1 MFSEMKIWVVVVVV
15 CLVSNMM
22 ESCCVK
28 ALGQRVPCFFIFGDS
43 LADSGN
49 NNNLHTLAKTNYPP
63 YGLDFPNGPTGRFS
77 NGRTVVDVLGQ
88 ILGFKHFIQP
98 FATAA
103 GTDNIIDGVNYASG
117 SAGILKETGRHLG
130 ENVNFVGQLKN
141 HRVVMAQM
149 GAILGNKELTGQHL
163 SKCFYWVGL
172 GSNDYINNYYSP
184 TKYTSSH
191 TYTPEQFASVL
202 IDEYHRQILTLYK
215 YGARKVALAGIG
227 RVGCTPNSLSL
238 LGTKG
243 SACVDDMNNAVQFFN
258 VKLLALVEKLNSDY
272 RDAKFI
278 YINSYGMGGGDPTLL
293 GFKNWSSG
301 CCAVND
307 VGQCIPSKNPCE
319 NRKEYV
325 FWDSFHPTEALNVIT
340 ANRIYS
346 AQELSD
352 CYPMDVNQLVQ
363 ISSA

>member
-1 MFSEMKIWVVVVVV
+1 MKIWVVVVVV
-15 CLVSNMM
+15 VCVVSNMM

-28 ALGQRVPCFFIFGDS
+28 ALAQRVPCFFIFGDS

-49 NNNLHTLAKTNYPP
+49 NNHLHTSAKVNYPP
-63 YGLDFPNGPTGRFS
+63 YGIDFPE
-77 NGRTVVDVLGQ
+77 GQ
-88 ILGFKHFIQP
+88 LLGFEHFIQP

-103 GTDNIIDGVNYASG
+103 GTDNILDGVNYASG
-117 SAGILKETGRHLG
+117 SAGILRQTGQHLG
-130 ENVNFVGQLKN
+130 ENVNFLGQVWN

-149 GAILGNKELTGQHL
+149 GKILGNRELTRQHL

-184 TKYTSSH
+184 SHYTSSRI
-191 TYTPEQFASVL
+191 YTPEQFASVL
-202 IDEYHRQILTLYK
+202 IEEYCRQILTLYR

-227 RVGCTPNSLSL
+227 RVGCTPNSLFL
-238 LGTKG
+238 HDTKG
-243 SACVDDMNNAVQFFN
+243 SACVDYINKAVGYFN
-258 VKLLALVEKLNSDY
+258 DKLLGLVEKLNSNFS
-272 RDAKFI
+272 DAKFI
-278 YINSYGMGGGDPTLL
+278 YIDSYGLGGVDPTSF

-325 FWDSFHPTEALNVIT
+325 FWDSFHPTEALNLIT
-340 ANRIYS
+340 ANRIFS
-346 AQELSD
+346 AENLSD
-352 CYPMDVNQLVQ
+352 TYPMDVNQLVQ